1 MIDQLDA
8 ELDVFWRLLSYQK
21 WSVLDGLKQH
31 HRPRPSTRALG
42 CIVTCHLIQSPAGN
56 CQVNGDGNTYS
67 LPIYWVPSWAY
78 TDLIHSHCCYPNTK
92 MSGHHPPT
100 PSRPQGLQSQ
110 VRSARGPRRCLFLA
124 EVVAENVGAISELV
138 LRTTQRIHFPVSS
151 FQDSRHSGTTQ
162 HGPFKIGFL
171 NGNKAT
177 GHVNSVIIV
186 FYYLWEN
193 TERGWSMNLVFV
205 CE

>member
-56 CQVNGDGNTYS
+56 CHVNGDSNTYS

-78 TDLIHSHCCYPNTK
+78 TDLIHS
-92 MSGHHPPT
+92 
-100 PSRPQGLQSQ
+100 LLLSQ
-110 VRSARGPRRCLFLA
+110 YKDVRSSPT
-124 EVVAENVGAISELV
+124 N
-138 LRTTQRIHFPVSS
+138 TQ
-151 FQDSRHSGTTQ
+151 
-162 HGPFKIGFL
+162 L
-171 NGNKAT
+171 AT
-177 GHVNSVIIV
+177 GSTVPGTLSKGTPQMSFLGRSHCWECWCH
-186 FYYLWEN
+186 LWACPQDYSEDPLSCQFLPRQPSFWN
-193 TERGWSMNLVFV
+193 HTTWSI
-205 CE
+205 

>member
-1 MIDQLDA
+1 MGSCDRSVQCRVRCVLKAPI
-8 ELDVFWRLLSYQK
+8 LSEVK
-21 WSVLDGLKQH
+21 
-31 HRPRPSTRALG
+31 RPRWTQAASLPPPPPRALG

-56 CQVNGDGNTYS
+56 CHVSGDSNTYS

-92 MSGHHPPT
+92 MSGHYPPT
-100 PSRPQGLQSQ
+100 PSWPQGLQSQ
-110 VRSARGPRRCLFLA
+110 VCSARAPRRCLFLA
-124 EVVAENVGAISELV
+124 EVIENVGATSELV
-138 LRTTQRIHFPVSS
+138 LKTTQRIHFPVST
-151 FQDSRHSGTTQ
+151 FQYSCHSGTTR

-186 FYYLWEN
+186 FYYLREN
-193 TERGWSMNLVFV
+193 TERG
-205 CE
+205 